1 MDNFKTTNKVYET
14 NLRELPEEIPL
25 GNRSVTL
32 LLIRGSTII
41 QAKNIGENRMLA
53 QIMEP
58 KDIILCAWT
67 GQWSTDVFFLPQDKI
82 PFI

>member
-1 MDNFKTTNKVYET
+1 MTTNKVYET

-41 QAKNIGENRMLA
+41 QAKNIGEKRMLA

-67 GQWSTDVFFLPQDKI
+67 GQWSTDIFLLPQDKL